1 MRSEVYGGGSP
12 KSGNGIVYT
21 EHVPLRSGLPLFS
34 LWSFE
39 NATSTS
45 GREPVRT
52 NGDGTQSYWL
62 SDEDPLLNSLLP
74 STHLSLVVNAA
85 DAWAAGRTLFNA
97 EILPRACVI
106 GPITRSRI
114 LRVGLRVRAFG
125 AAIPAGTAMSVFG
138 VSASALVDRVIPLA
152 ELWSQSLAER
162 LAQHASVLSVRDSI
176 MDRLSTS
183 EWRSA
188 SVEQDAAEALTNC
201 GGRVVDRAGA
211 VLATRPA
218 TGTVIVQLLP
228 LASGVVV
235 RECYYSYPRAA
246 SNLYFLDAMLREVWR
261 GERPSASD
269 AYSGPVSEH
278 DGLLCCFTWEC
289 WACEID
295 LTSGRLLRK
304 LFTK

>member
-1 MRSEVYGGGSP
+1 MAAVRRRAATGSFTR
-12 KSGNGIVYT
+12 NT
-21 EHVPLRSGLPLFS
+21 FRSGLPLFS

-45 GREPVRT
+45 GREPV
-52 NGDGTQSYWL
+52 
-62 SDEDPLLNSLLP
+62 
-74 STHLSLVVNAA
+74 A
-85 DAWAAGRTLFNA
+85 
-97 EILPRACVI
+97 
-106 GPITRSRI
+106 
-114 LRVGLRVRAFG
+114 
-125 AAIPAGTAMSVFG
+125 
-138 VSASALVDRVIPLA
+138 
-152 ELWSQSLAER
+152 
-162 LAQHASVLSVRDSI
+162 
-176 MDRLSTS
+176 
-183 EWRSA
+183 WRSA

-201 GGRVVDRAGA
+201 GDRVVDRAGA